1 MFNAGFNLEKGE
13 MLITL
18 EGSLDATAS
27 RDFDIMIEDEI
38 SGKSNEIKKVTID
51 AEKLDYISSAGL
63 RSFLQIETYLEDNL
77 DDHITVINAIEVVK
91 EIFEVTGF
99 SEVLNVE

>member
-1 MFNAGFNLEKGE
+1 MFNADFNLENGE

-27 RDFDIMIEDEI
+27 RDFDIMIEYEI

>member
-1 MFNAGFNLEKGE
+1 MFNAAFNLENGE

-18 EGSLDATAS
+18 EGSMDATAS

-51 AEKLDYISSAGL
+51 AEKLEYISSAGL

>member
-1 MFNAGFNLEKGE
+1 MFNADFNLENGE

-18 EGSLDATAS
+18 EGCLDATSS

-38 SGKSNEIKKVTID
+38 SAKSNEIKKVTID

-63 RSFLQIETYLEDNL
+63 RSFLQIETYLEDKL

>member
-1 MFNAGFNLEKGE
+1 MFNADFKLENGE

-18 EGSLDATAS
+18 EGCLDATSS

-38 SGKSNEIKKVTID
+38 SAKSNEIKKVTID

-63 RSFLQIETYLEDNL
+63 RSFLQIETYLEDKL

>member
-63 RSFLQIETYLEDNL
+63 RSFLQIATYLEDNL

>member
-1 MFNAGFNLEKGE
+1 MFNADFKLENGE

-18 EGSLDATAS
+18 EGCLDATSS

-38 SGKSNEIKKVTID
+38 SAKSNEIKKVTID

>member
-1 MFNAGFNLEKGE
+1 MFNADFNLENGE

-18 EGSLDATAS
+18 EGSLDATTS

-38 SGKSNEIKKVTID
+38 SSKSNEIKKVIID

-63 RSFLQIETYLEDNL
+63 RSFLQIETYLEDKL